1 MPAMMLMPGLE
12 NEYITYCKEKTD
24 EVRNYYAE
32 RMKQLQPNTIV
43 QHYQPKGTFGKQR
56 GSTLSQPVKLEG
68 RYEYNF
74 DTGKTTRSGSIK
86 KRTIGDSYAI
96 EGSTMRYM
104 PYDFVTDRKNKKL
117 VLRTI
122 NPKES

>member
-1 MPAMMLMPGLE
+1 
-12 NEYITYCKEKTD
+12 
-24 EVRNYYAE
+24 
-32 RMKQLQPNTIV
+32 MKQLQPNTIV

-68 RYEYNF
+68 RYEYDF

-86 KRTIGDSYAI
+86 KRTIGGSYAV

-104 PYDFVTDRKNKKL
+104 PYNFVTDRKNKKL

-122 NPKES
+122 NAKS